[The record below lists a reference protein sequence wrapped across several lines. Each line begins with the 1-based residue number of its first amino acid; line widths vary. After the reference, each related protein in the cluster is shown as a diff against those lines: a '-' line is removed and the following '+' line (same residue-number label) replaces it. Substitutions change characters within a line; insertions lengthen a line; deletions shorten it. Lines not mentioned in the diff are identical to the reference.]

1 MNGVCEEFDVLI
13 RTWMGSIYIMMCL
26 FVYKWS
32 LLRVLWTSLFVNKN
46 CDEFDVLTLLQNLSF
61 MLSFMTKL

>member
-46 CDEFDVLTLLQNLSF
+46 CDEFDVLTLL
-61 MLSFMTKL
+61 